1 MKSCFN
7 RNEKIEVVLTG
18 RKALPEI
25 IKIADLVTEMVENKA
40 LLQRPEPGSKKRASR
55 INK

>member
-1 MKSCFN
+1 LKSCFN